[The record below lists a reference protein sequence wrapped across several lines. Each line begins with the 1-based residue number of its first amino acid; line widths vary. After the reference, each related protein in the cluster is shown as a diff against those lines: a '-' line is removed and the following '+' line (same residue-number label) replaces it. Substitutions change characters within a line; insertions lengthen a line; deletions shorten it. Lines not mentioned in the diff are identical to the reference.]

1 MNEHLLEQILAPANL
16 QAAWKQVKRN
26 KGAAGVDDLDIVDYP
41 KWAQQHWPGI
51 RQALTS
57 GYYVP
62 QPVKRVEIRK
72 PNGGKR
78 LLGVPTVNDRVIQ
91 QAITQVLMPIF
102 DRHFSSHSY
111 GFRPNK
117 SAHQAVL
124 SVRSFIQQGSRY
136 AVDIDLSKFF
146 DNVDHDLLMY
156 RISRRIRDKRVL
168 KLIGRYLRAGVDI
181 DDVIQPTRL
190 GVPQGGPLSPLLANI
205 MLDDLDKYLESK
217 HYAFARYADDFV
229 ICVNSQEAGKRIKE
243 GVECFLKTLKLP
255 INEAKSG
262 VVRTGQLSFLGF
274 TFRGKKIVWSDK
286 ALKAF
291 KHQIRRLTNRT
302 WSVSWTVRYEKLRR
316 YISGWINYFG
326 LSEYYRPVPGLDE
339 WLRRRIRMC
348 YLKQWR
354 RPRTRIRNL
363 IKMGVG
369 NRQAIS
375 LGLSSKGYYRL
386 AKTYAVQF
394 GLKDQWLKDQGLI
407 SIREQWI
414 KFHYI

>member
-1 MNEHLLEQILAPANL
+1 MNEPLLEQILAPANL

-26 KGAAGVDDLDIVDYP
+26 KGAAGIDHLGIADYP
-41 KWAQQHWPGI
+41 KWAKQHWPGI
-51 RQALTS
+51 RQALTA

-62 QPVKRVEIRK
+62 QPVKRVEIPK

-78 LLGVPTVNDRVIQ
+78 LLGIPTVNDRVIQ
-91 QAITQVLMPIF
+91 QAITQALMPIF

-111 GFRPNK
+111 GFRPHK

-168 KLIGRYLRAGVDI
+168 KLIGRYLRAGVDL
-181 DDVIQPTRL
+181 DGMIQPTRL

-229 ICVNSQEAGKRIKE
+229 ICVENQAAGERIKE
-243 GVECFLKTLKLP
+243 DVECFLETLKLP

-262 VVRTGQLSFLGF
+262 VVKTNQLSFLGF

-286 ALKAF
+286 ALKGF
-291 KHQIRRLTNRT
+291 KHQLRLLTNRT

-316 YISGWINYFG
+316 YIVGWINYFG

-339 WLRRRIRMC
+339 WLRRRIRMG

-363 IKMGVG
+363 IKLGVG
-369 NRQAIS
+369 KRQAIS

-386 AKTYAVQF
+386 AKTYAVQL
-394 GLKDQWLKDQGLI
+394 GLNDQWLKDQGLV

-414 KFHYI
+414 KFHYN